1 MQLLL
6 PYAHDIDHNLVH
18 INDSQKGQKYTCPH
32 CGAELLLKIG
42 KVRSAH
48 FAHKVK
54 IADENRCSESVLH
67 KQFKEKCSEVISIKI
82 REKQELFFK
91 WECGWCKQ
99 TQQNNLLSDVVE
111 VVTEYNLGVCKPDIA
126 LLDKEGKVLMA
137 IEIVY
142 SHSPTE
148 KSLKYYEENN
158 IACLKVKISSF
169 EECNNVE
176 RVLMNAEK
184 VELYPKRKC
193 EKCNKSVTK
202 IGQGTDGVYRIDLS
216 QTSGGRSLKERLEI
230 LLKERENEILCKE
243 CGEKMKV
250 LETEFGAL
258 LLVCKSFPK
267 CKTHQSVDILLWSDK
282 FQ

>member
-91 WECGWCKQ
+91 WA
-99 TQQNNLLSDVVE
+99 D
-111 VVTEYNLGVCKPDIA
+111 
-126 LLDKEGKVLMA
+126 
-137 IEIVY
+137 
-142 SHSPTE
+142 
-148 KSLKYYEENN
+148 
-158 IACLKVKISSF
+158 
-169 EECNNVE
+169 
-176 RVLMNAEK
+176 
-184 VELYPKRKC
+184 
-193 EKCNKSVTK
+193 
-202 IGQGTDGVYRIDLS
+202 GT
-216 QTSGGRSLKERLEI
+216 
-230 LLKERENEILCKE
+230 
-243 CGEKMKV
+243 
-250 LETEFGAL
+250 
-258 LLVCKSFPK
+258 
-267 CKTHQSVDILLWSDK
+267 
-282 FQ
+282 